1 MYRYPDEAVR
11 ISVPVVNTEPSLR
24 NKKRMS
30 YQRLKRI
37 FDVIGS
43 LALLVI
49 LSPVMMLTALLVRI
63 SSPGPVIFRQ
73 RRLTAGGREFVILKF
88 RTMRQDAESKTGA
101 VWATSG
107 DPRVTS
113 IGSFLRKTRLD
124 ELPQLFNVLAG
135 EMSLIGPRPERPE
148 FAKQLEAELPS
159 FNRRLE
165 VKAGITGLA
174 QIGNGYASCL
184 ESYRRK
190 LALDRLYVKEQS
202 LMLDLRIALRT
213 IVVVITG
220 DGAK

>member
-1 MYRYPDEAVR
+1 
-11 ISVPVVNTEPSLR
+11 
-24 NKKRMS
+24 MS

-37 FDVIGS
+37 FDIIGS
-43 LALLVI
+43 IALLVI
-49 LSPVMMLTALLVRI
+49 LSPVMMLTALAVRL

-73 RRLTAGGREFVILKF
+73 LRLTNGGREFVILKF

-101 VWATSG
+101 VWASSG
-107 DPRVTS
+107 DPRITR
-113 IGSFLRKTRLD
+113 IGTFLRKTRLD

-202 LMLDLRIALRT
+202 FLLDLRIALRT
-213 IVVVITG
+213 VIVVITG